1 MDDNKKIQNQKDTTE
16 DQTSVL
22 TDEQIQEDT
31 NMVPLPDD
39 ANSNEAPNEPAD
51 ELTAEMI
58 KEDVQ
63 MASTEGLSDDVEEVN
78 DAPESLTEDQIKEDT
93 QMVEMKGANQKPE
106 EINETPETLT
116 EEMIK
121 EDTQMLPVEDPDEK
135 LEEAKKILN
144 QDDNVNARWYI
155 VHTYSGHENK
165 VAKSIKQRVQS
176 LGFENRIFDIIVPTR
191 NTIKVSQGK
200 KETVKEK
207 IFPGYVLVNMALDDE
222 SWLLIRTTQGVT
234 AFIGAGNKPTPISE
248 KEVEAIM
255 KFMNEEEP
263 LYKTSFTIGEAV
275 KIVDGPFSDFL
286 GTIDN
291 IDEAK
296 GKLKVLV
303 SIFGRE
309 TPVELDFLQV
319 NKL

>member
-1 MDDNKKIQNQKDTTE
+1 MDDPNKN
-16 DQTSVL
+16 
-22 TDEQIQEDT
+22 
-31 NMVPLPDD
+31 
-39 ANSNEAPNEPAD
+39 
-51 ELTAEMI
+51 I
-58 KEDVQ
+58 KEEAEVESQ
-63 MASTEGLSDDVEEVN
+63 DVEEKIEP
-78 DAPESLTEDQIKEDT
+78 AIPTEVQ
-93 QMVEMKGANQKPE
+93 A
-106 EINETPETLT
+106 
-116 EEMIK
+116 
-121 EDTQMLPVEDPDEK
+121 
-135 LEEAKKILN
+135 EAKEETDDEELAKAKAVLN
-144 QDDNVNARWYI
+144 KTSDTDPAKWYI

-176 LGFENRIFDIIVPTR
+176 LGFETRVFDIIVPTR

-207 IFPGYVLVNMALDDE
+207 IFPGYVLVKMILDDE

-248 KEVEAIM
+248 KEVEAIQ

-263 LYKTSFTIGEAV
+263 LYKASFVVGEAV
-275 KIVDGPFSDFL
+275 KIVDGPFADFL

-291 IDEAK
+291 IDDAK

>member
-1 MDDNKKIQNQKDTTE
+1 MDDNKKHLSTE
-16 DQTSVL
+16 
-22 TDEQIQEDT
+22 
-31 NMVPLPDD
+31 
-39 ANSNEAPNEPAD
+39 AD
-51 ELTAEMI
+51 ETAKVEEKEEALEEAEINAEEKEGLTEEQI
-58 KEDVQ
+58 KEDTTMVK
-63 MASTEGLSDDVEEVN
+63 TPDLSDDQLETKET
-78 DAPESLTEDQIKEDT
+78 PESLTEDQIKEDT
-93 QMVEMKGANQKPE
+93 EMA
-106 EINETPETLT
+106 
-116 EEMIK
+116 
-121 EDTQMLPVEDPDEK
+121 PVENPDEE
-135 LEEAKKILN
+135 LEKAKQILN
-144 QDDNVNARWYI
+144 AGDNVNARWYI

-176 LGFENRIFDIIVPTR
+176 LGFETRIFDIIVPTR

-207 IFPGYVLVNMALDDE
+207 IFPGYVLVKMVLDDE

-248 KEVEAIM
+248 KEVEAIQ
-255 KFMNEEEP
+255 KFMDADEP
-263 LYKTSFTIGEAV
+263 LYKTAFTIGEAV

-291 IDEAK
+291 IDETK